1 MRQVGAT
8 LGVAVVGSLLTSA
21 LARSGGLGAAVT
33 TRAGWLVLAGF
44 GVVVFVLGQ
53 VVTTG
58 WAHRTAERTALELNP
73 EFLEGAGR

>member
-1 MRQVGAT
+1 M
-8 LGVAVVGSLLTSA
+8 
-21 LARSGGLGAAVT
+21 T
-33 TRAGWLVLAGF
+33 THAGWLVLAAC

-58 WAHRTAERTALELNP
+58 WAHRTAERTARELNP